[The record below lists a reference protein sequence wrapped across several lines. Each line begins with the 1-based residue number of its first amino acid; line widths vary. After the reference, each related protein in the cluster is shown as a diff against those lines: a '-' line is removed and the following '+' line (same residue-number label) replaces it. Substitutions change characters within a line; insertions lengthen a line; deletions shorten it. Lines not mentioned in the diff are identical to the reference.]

1 MTRAE
6 RRLAIMDATI
16 PLLTVHGRETTSK
29 QIAEAAG
36 VAEGTIYSVF
46 DDKEELITA
55 CVHRSLDSSTMAAKV
70 AQLPPGLS
78 LAELVER
85 VIELTQQR
93 VTDTFALLSV
103 LRIRP
108 GDGRLPDRRSLHD
121 EAVTDAVADLL
132 LAHRDELRIAPRRAA
147 QVIRRTAL
155 AMTHPMLTGGEPWPP
170 AEVRELLLHG
180 VAASGDHPAS
190 LVAER
195 DAHALPHHEAV

>member
-1 MTRAE
+1 MTRDE

-16 PLLTVHGRETTSK
+16 PLLTAHGRETTSK

-55 CVHRSLDSSTMAAKV
+55 CVRRCLDSTTMAAKL
-70 AQLPPGLS
+70 AQLRPSRS
-78 LAELVER
+78 LADVIER

-93 VTDTFALLSV
+93 VTDTFALLSM
-103 LRIRP
+103 LRIGP

-132 LAHRDELRIAPRRAA
+132 VPHRDELRIAPRRAA
-147 QVIRRTAL
+147 QVIRRTAF
-155 AMTHPMLTGGEPWPP
+155 AMTHPMLTGGEPWQP
-170 AEVRELLLHG
+170 AEIRELLMHG
-180 VAASGDHPAS
+180 IS
-190 LVAER
+190 LDTE
-195 DAHALPHHEAV
+195 